1 MLAQP
6 QRGAQPDILLAIMRL
21 LLPLILITA
30 TCALAQ
36 TEVPG
41 FVEWKAARFN
51 EAADRLEKKIG
62 QEKMVFETIGNWK
75 GHSVYLVLRGATSP
89 PEFHETEKDVYIIQ
103 RGKATFVIGG
113 ELVDEEKRPRKQ
125 RRGSSIRG
133 GIRRELAPG
142 DIIHIPEATP
152 HQLLINPGEP
162 FMYILIHFDE
172 EPLLN
177 K

>member
-1 MLAQP
+1 MGCLKEVYSW
-6 QRGAQPDILLAIMRL
+6 RSMRL
-21 LLPLILITA
+21 LLPLALIAA
-30 TCALAQ
+30 TCALAA
-36 TEVPG
+36 EVPG
-41 FVEWKAARFN
+41 FVEWKAAQFN

-62 QEKMVFETIGNWK
+62 KEKMVFETIGNWK

-103 RGKATFVIGG
+103 KGKATFVIGG